1 MSKDLGK
8 KSLED
13 PPQQIRVL
21 KKILAAL
28 THCDPQLISMMK
40 SLLNSELIYLM
51 IVEELIKIWYIK
63 KWPYRMISCLHY
75 KEHQSC
81 QEVLLEA

>member
-1 MSKDLGK
+1 MSKNLGK

-13 PPQQIRVL
+13 PPQQIREL

-51 IVEELIKIWYIK
+51 TVEELIKI
-63 KWPYRMISCLHY
+63 
-75 KEHQSC
+75 
-81 QEVLLEA
+81 